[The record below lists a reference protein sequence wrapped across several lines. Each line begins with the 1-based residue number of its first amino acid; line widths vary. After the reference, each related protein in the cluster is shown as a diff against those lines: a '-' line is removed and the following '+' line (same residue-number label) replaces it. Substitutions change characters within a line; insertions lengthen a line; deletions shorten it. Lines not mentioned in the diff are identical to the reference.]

1 MRALT
6 SLFLV
11 LGLFGCAGT
20 SSEPADPTTT
30 SQPADPTTTTE
41 GESVPEPEPEPEVS
55 ASGLRWTITAHPA
68 RLTMAE
74 RATFRLRR
82 TATNEG
88 SGPLDAMHSSATFT
102 FNGEASMALDLAFG
116 NGARE
121 MRWTAVPPG
130 ESVFDE
136 REMGESLF
144 PAPGTYRIAMTV
156 EGTTSTA
163 EVRVDP

>member
-11 LGLFGCAGT
+11 LGFVGCAGT
-20 SSEPADPTTT
+20 SGEPADPTTT
-30 SQPADPTTTTE
+30 SESADPTTSSE
-41 GESVPEPEPEPEVS
+41 PEPAAEPEPEVS

-88 SGPLDAMHSSATFT
+88 IGPLDAMHSSAQFT
-102 FNGEASMALDLAFG
+102 LNGEASMALDLAFG

-156 EGTTSTA
+156 EGTTSTV

>member
-11 LGLFGCAGT
+11 LGLIGCAGT

-41 GESVPEPEPEPEVS
+41 GEPEPESEPEAS
-55 ASGLRWTITAHPA
+55 AAGLRWTITAHPA
-68 RLTMAE
+68 HLTMAQ

-88 SGPLDAMHSSATFT
+88 SGPLDAMHSSAQFT
-102 FNGEASMALDLAFG
+102 LNGEASMALDLAFG

-121 MRWTAVPPG
+121 SLWSALPPG
-130 ESVFDE
+130 RTVFDE
-136 REMGESLF
+136 REMGDSLF
-144 PAPGTYRIAMTV
+144 PAPGTYVITMTV
-156 EGTTSTA
+156 DGQTSSV
-163 EVRVDP
+163 EVVVRP